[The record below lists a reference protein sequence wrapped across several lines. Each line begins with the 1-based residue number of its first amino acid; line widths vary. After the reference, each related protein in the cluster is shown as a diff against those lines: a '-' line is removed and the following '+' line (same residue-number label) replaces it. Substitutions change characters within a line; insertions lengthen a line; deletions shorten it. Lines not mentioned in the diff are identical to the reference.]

1 MFLCVKIENKNS
13 KNVVLNLVYCPP
25 NRDHKELE
33 NYFKSSL
40 SKQEI
45 SHKNVILGGDF
56 NINLLDLARKEDD
69 KEEFIYK
76 RRFSDQSI
84 GTFKLTLS

>member
-25 NRDHKELE
+25 NGDHKELA

>member
-13 KNVVLNLVYCPP
+13 KNVVLNLVYCPA
-25 NRDHKELE
+25 NGDHKELE